1 MANRQ
6 AAEKRGRRAEAIAC
20 ILLVCKGYRI
30 LERRCRTRYGEL
42 DIVAEKAGRIIFV
55 EVKLRKNNALALEA
69 VTQRQ
74 RKRIER
80 AALSWMQ
87 NHRKLK
93 QSLRFDVISI
103 AWPRLPTHIKNA
115 WQADLQAML

>member
-1 MANRQ
+1 MRERQ
-6 AAEKRGRRAEAIAC
+6 KAEKRGRRAETAAC
-20 ILLVCKGYRI
+20 VFLFLKGYRI

-42 DIVAEKAGRIIFV
+42 DIVAEKAGRIVFV
-55 EVKLRKNNALALEA
+55 EVKHRKNNSWALEA
-69 VTQRQ
+69 VTHKQ

-93 QSLRFDVISI
+93 QSLRFDVITI
-103 AWPRLPTHIKNA
+103 AWPRLPTHIKDA